1 MANKKKTVELVLT
14 GKLVEVMGLT
24 KEGGL
29 CTPTY
34 GGLYCDESMDVVIE
48 ADGCPLYVESDD
60 EYAVMLNERMNSSI
74 KEIKLDGTAVSC
86 IDLIKG
92 NGGEYTCTVEVD
104 GDLDVEKLSLNIAH
118 WVFFVDDEKKWDAWE
133 QPTLYGI
140 VYDGKEYELT
150 LKERKVSALNRE
162 SFVWGNTPLNKI
174 VKGKYGFI
182 DKEGNLVIPTQYDM
196 AWSNFENG
204 FAQVKIAG
212 KVGFIDKT
220 GKEVIPIKYQDFDS
234 SSLSNGLIS
243 AKLNGKY
250 GVIDMNGNEI
260 IPFMYDYFIN
270 FDEYGLAS
278 VKNNGSYGYID
289 RDNNEVT
296 PAQYDGDFIC
306 VRNEFVIRKYGRKY
320 DMINRKTREV
330 FPFKKFDKILT
341 PFVDGKAITRN
352 TTKDVAKY
360 QIVDLKGKTIKALE
374 YDEVKDIMINGFD
387 SDGRIISYYQ
397 EGVLLAKKDKKIG
410 LINHLGEVI
419 VPLQY
424 DSVQGYGGNKS
435 TYQTSDIV
443 ISAKFGEKTEWI
455 DLHKQEIVDTPVI
468 ASESSFVKN
477 AKNNDLYDN
486 VWEFDAGICV
496 KKDGKYGMLSK
507 AGEEIVPPIYDSQIM
522 LNGEGLYLIK
532 REGKYGY
539 INAEGKE
546 IVPPMY
552 DSADLYF
559 SEGMAMVKRDG
570 KEGFVNMEG
579 VEIIPPIYAS
589 VSSFKEGLA
598 RVKF

>member
-48 ADGCPLYVESDD
+48 TDGCPLYVESDD

-118 WVFFVDDEKKWDAWE
+118 WVFFVDGEKKWDAWD
-133 QPTLYGI
+133 QPTLHSI

-162 SFVWGNTPLNKI
+162 RNVWGSTPLNKI

-182 DKEGNLVIPTQYDM
+182 DKEGNLVIPTQYDTT
-196 AWSNFENG
+196 WSEFENG
-204 FAQVKIAG
+204 LLQVTIAG
-212 KVGFIDKT
+212 KEGFIDKT
-220 GKEVIPIKYQDFDS
+220 GKEVIPIKYQGFDPS
-234 SSLSNGLIS
+234 SSLSNGFIS

-260 IPFMYDYFIN
+260 IPFMYSNYVK
-270 FDEYGLAS
+270 FDEFGLAS
-278 VKNNGSYGYID
+278 VEKNGSYGYID
-289 RDNNEVT
+289 RNNNEVT
-296 PAQYDGDFIC
+296 PFQYDGDFIR
-306 VRNEFVIRKYGRKY
+306 VRNEYVIRKYGRKY
-320 DMINRKTREV
+320 DLINKKTREV
-330 FPFKKFDKILT
+330 FPFKKFDKLLT

-352 TTKDVAKY
+352 ISKDIAKY
-360 QIVDLKGKTIKALE
+360 QIVDFKGKTIKVLE
-374 YDEVKDIMINGFD
+374 YDEVKDIMINGC
-387 SDGRIISYYQ
+387 YQ

-477 AKNNDLYDN
+477 AMNYDLYDN
-486 VWEFDAGICV
+486 VWEFEAGICV

-552 DSADLYF
+552 DDADLFF
-559 SEGMAMVKRDG
+559 SEGVAKVKRDG
-570 KEGFVNMEG
+570 KCGFINKEGK
-579 VEIIPPIYAS
+579 EIIPPTYVNAE
-589 VSSFKEGLA
+589 SFKEGLA

>member
-48 ADGCPLYVESDD
+48 TDGCPLYVESDD

-118 WVFFVDDEKKWDAWE
+118 WVFFVDGEKKWDAWD
-133 QPTLYGI
+133 QPTLHSI

-162 SFVWGNTPLNKI
+162 RNVWGSTPLNKI

-182 DKEGNLVIPTQYDM
+182 DKEGNLVIPTQYDTT
-196 AWSNFENG
+196 WSEFENG
-204 FAQVKIAG
+204 LLQVTIAG
-212 KVGFIDKT
+212 KEGFIDKT
-220 GKEVIPIKYQDFDS
+220 GKEVIPIKYQGFDPS
-234 SSLSNGLIS
+234 SSLSNGFIS

-260 IPFMYDYFIN
+260 IPFMYSNYVK
-270 FDEYGLAS
+270 FDEFGLAS
-278 VKNNGSYGYID
+278 VEKNGSYGYID
-289 RDNNEVT
+289 RNNNEVT
-296 PAQYDGDFIC
+296 PFQYDGDFIR
-306 VRNEFVIRKYGRKY
+306 VRNEYVIRKYGRKY
-320 DMINRKTREV
+320 DLINKKTREV
-330 FPFKKFDKILT
+330 FPFKKFDKLLT
-341 PFVDGKAITRN
+341 PFVDVKAITRN
-352 TTKDVAKY
+352 ISKDIAKY
-360 QIVDLKGKTIKALE
+360 QIVDFKGKTIKVLE
-374 YDEVKDIMINGFD
+374 YDEVKDIMINGC
-387 SDGRIISYYQ
+387 YQ

-477 AKNNDLYDN
+477 AMNYDLYDN
-486 VWEFDAGICV
+486 VWEFEAGICV

-552 DSADLYF
+552 DDADLFF
-559 SEGMAMVKRDG
+559 SEGVAKVKRDG
-570 KEGFVNMEG
+570 KCGFINKEGK
-579 VEIIPPIYAS
+579 EIIPPTYVNAE
-589 VSSFKEGLA
+589 SFKEGLA